1 MGSVANYYHVNGQWR
16 SRENLT
22 GVNVFL
28 RPLQHAVNGVAF
40 MDGGGGGYTAFYT
53 VRVDI
58 PWAECVRTLP

>member
-28 RPLQHAVNGVAF
+28 RPLQHAVNGIAF
-40 MDGGGGGYTAFYT
+40 MDGGGGA
-53 VRVDI
+53 
-58 PWAECVRTLP
+58 TLHSTLLGSIYHGRSV